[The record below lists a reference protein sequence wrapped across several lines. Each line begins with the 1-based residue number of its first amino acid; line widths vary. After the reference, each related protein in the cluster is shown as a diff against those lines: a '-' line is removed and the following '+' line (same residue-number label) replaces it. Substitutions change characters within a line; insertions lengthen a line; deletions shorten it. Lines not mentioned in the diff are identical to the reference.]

1 MNLDQYYVELG
12 AIKNKMDITS
22 RRFYNFFNDKARQN
36 KNERQQRENVMEK
49 LIENGDNDVELLLV
63 TLKVS
68 RTTLL
73 RYIKNKKYIVVS
85 GKVVRE

>member
-1 MNLDQYYVELG
+1 MNLEQYYFELG
-12 AIKNKMDITS
+12 AIKNKIDNTTG
-22 RRFYNFFNDKARQN
+22 RFVNSFNDKARQN
-36 KNERQQRENVMEK
+36 KKERQQRENVMEK
-49 LIENGDNDVELLLV
+49 LIENGDNDVELLSV

-68 RTTLL
+68 RKTLL